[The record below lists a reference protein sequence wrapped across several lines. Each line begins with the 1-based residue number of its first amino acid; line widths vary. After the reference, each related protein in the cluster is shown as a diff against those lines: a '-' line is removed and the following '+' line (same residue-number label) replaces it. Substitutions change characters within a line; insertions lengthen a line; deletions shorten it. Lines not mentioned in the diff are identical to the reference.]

1 MYAAERRLKPIRE
14 RKTENLPMTAR
25 AKTAESA
32 RRRYPA
38 LSIAMHWLSALA
50 VATAFA
56 VAWSRA
62 ALDEPQPRAML
73 MSVHQCAG
81 LLVMALL
88 LGRLGVRLAT
98 FRSMAAAPLPR
109 LMRWAAF
116 ATHLALYGLLLAMPL
131 LGWAL
136 TNAHGHDV
144 RFPGLPVFP
153 PLVDADTDLAET
165 LESWHVGL
173 AWVLGGMVVM
183 HVGAALFHHL
193 VRKDDVLRSM
203 LPVPAEPASDLP
215 RPRPPSP
222 AQGSRSF

>member
-1 MYAAERRLKPIRE
+1 MDLSSP
-14 RKTENLPMTAR
+14 P
-25 AKTAESA
+25 

-38 LSIAMHWLSALA
+38 LSIGLHWLSALA

-62 ALDEPQPRAML
+62 ALDEPQPRALL
-73 MSVHQCAG
+73 MAVHQGAG

-88 LGRLGVRLAT
+88 LVRIGARLAS
-98 FRSMAAAPLPR
+98 FRGMPKAPLPR
-109 LMRWAAF
+109 LMRLTAF
-116 ATHLALYGLLLAMPL
+116 ATHLALYALLLAMPL

-153 PLVDADTDLAET
+153 AMVEADTDLAET

-173 AWVLGGMVVM
+173 AWVLGGLIVA
-183 HVGAALFHHL
+183 HAGAALFHHF
-193 VRKDDVLRSM
+193 VRKDGVLRSM
-203 LPVPAEPASDLP
+203 LPMPVPDGRGPSDP
-215 RPRPPSP
+215 RTSART
-222 AQGSRSF
+222 QGSRSF